1 MKTDTARILEHLACD
16 NETDMMRGW
25 LLRLDATHPE
35 ALQLAAIQLNDAIRH
50 ATLKNHD
57 NIGLYRLFVACL
69 LYELDNY
76 EDTVKTLQLAL
87 HEILGTPKNKP
98 LVYWL
103 LGLSYSNTRNFPE
116 ARRNLQEALHILAT
130 QARRFSPDADIEQRK
145 RYSLQQDIND
155 ALEKL
160 FNEPLFR
167 TVLPDPNHTDSRFPL
182 QPAPADEGEGTSI
195 SINLPVNITNENN
208 PVNTI
213 NNQNRPNTTF
223 DAKFKPEPFE
233 ARDAA
238 KHPHE
243 EVEYE
248 TRTDTDADYMVLP
261 SQVIYEQKARAGNSG
276 EPELIEYS
284 NRHPEITQITL
295 NGINCI
301 ITSLRSGYRI
311 NPTLAGEWAW
321 MQVTGHSMNKTTGN
335 ASIED
340 GDFVLLKKS
349 NTAADRDIVVAI
361 LNDERFKDHM
371 VVIKRYLRATNQLI
385 SETNEP
391 KNSEYA
397 PIDLSKIGCTIT
409 GVVYAVAKPIR

>member
-1 MKTDTARILEHLACD
+1 MKTDAARILEHLACD
-16 NETDMMRGW
+16 DETDMMRGW

-103 LGLSYSNTRNFPE
+103 LGLSYSGARNFPE

-130 QARRFSPDADIEQRK
+130 QARRFSPDADAERRTRQ
-145 RYSLQQDIND
+145 SLQQEIND

-167 TVLPDPNHTDSRFPL
+167 TVPPDPDHADSRFHL
-182 QPAPADEGEGTSI
+182 QSAPADEGEGTSI
-195 SINLPVNITNENN
+195 SINMPVNITNENN
-208 PVNTI
+208 PVNNV
-213 NNQNRPNTTF
+213 NNQNRPNSTF
-223 DAKFKPEPFE
+223 NIDFKPEPFE
-233 ARDAA
+233 GRDAA
-238 KHPHE
+238 AHPRE

-248 TRTDTDADYMVLP
+248 TRTDADADYMVLP

-276 EPELIEYS
+276 EPELVEHSQKY
-284 NRHPEITQITL
+284 PEITQIILDGKKCT
-295 NGINCI
+295 IH
-301 ITSLRSGYRI
+301 SLRSGFRI
-311 NPTLAGEWAW
+311 NPTTGDWAW
-321 MQVTGHSMNKTTGN
+321 MQVVGHSMNEMNGN
-335 ASIED
+335 TSIED
-340 GDFVLLKKS
+340 GDFVFLKKS
-349 NTAADRDIVVAI
+349 DTAADRDIVVAI
-361 LNDERFKDHM
+361 LSDKYLNEHK
-371 VVIKRYLRATNQLI
+371 VVVKRYRSVAKQLI
-385 SETNEP
+385 SEPSEP
-391 KNSEYA
+391 FGPEYA
-397 PIDLSKIGCTIT
+397 PIDLNKVDYRIE
-409 GVVYAVAKPIR
+409 GVVYAVAKPVK

>member
-182 QPAPADEGEGTSI
+182 QSVPADEGEGTSI

-223 DAKFKPEPFE
+223 GAKFKPEPFE
-233 ARDAA
+233 GRDARDAA

-276 EPELIEYS
+276 EPELIEHS

-295 NGINCI
+295 NGKKHTIH
-301 ITSLRSGYRI
+301 SLRSGFRI
-311 NPTLAGEWAW
+311 NPTTGKWAW
-321 MQVTGHSMNKTTGN
+321 MQVVGHSMNETTGN

-349 NTAADRDIVVAI
+349 SVAADRDIVVAI
-361 LNDERFKDHM
+361 RGDH
-371 VVIKRYLRATNQLI
+371 VVVVKRYLEKKNQLI
-385 SETNEP
+385 SETN
-391 KNSEYA
+391 KRDSSEYA
-397 PIDLSKIGCTIT
+397 PIDLNKVNYQIE
-409 GVVYAVAKPIR
+409 GVVYAVAKPFK